1 MARNYRLWENAQI
14 VSLLKPAADAAGR
27 TSTYV
32 SLANGHKAFILAYIT
47 QGNAATVALTP
58 LQAQDSAG
66 TNSKGL
72 TAAAPI
78 AVNLDTD
85 TVPSDLLTIVANATS
100 YTTDAGVKTKL
111 VMFEIDPIESM
122 DLNNTTSL
130 NASGQQ
136 QPFNHIAIQTGASNA
151 ANITSALL
159 IITPIRFA
167 QLNPPTANV

>member
-27 TSTYV
+27 ISAYV
-32 SLANGHKAFILAYIT
+32 SVRNGHKCFILCYVT
-47 QGNAATVALTP
+47 QGNAAPITFTP
-58 LQAQDSAG
+58 LQAQDALG
-66 TNSKGL
+66 TNSKAI
-72 TAAAPI
+72 AAAPI

-85 TVPSDLLTIVANATS
+85 TIPSDILTMIAAASS

-122 DLNNTTSL
+122 DLNSLTL
-130 NASGQQ
+130 NAAGIQ
-136 QPFNHIAIQTGASNA
+136 QPFDHLAIQTSASNA

-159 IITPIRFA
+159 LMTPLRYA
-167 QLNPPTANV
+167 QQVNPIANI